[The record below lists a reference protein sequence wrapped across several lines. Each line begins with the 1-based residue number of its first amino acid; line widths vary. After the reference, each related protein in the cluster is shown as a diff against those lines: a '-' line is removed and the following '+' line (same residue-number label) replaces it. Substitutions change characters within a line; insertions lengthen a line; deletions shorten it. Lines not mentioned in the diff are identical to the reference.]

1 MYRVRCPSMDDERGT
16 SPEVREVAVL
26 YRRGLPFTW
35 RGFLSYISQKP
46 CLRKSKKTWTKKH
59 TVPFR
64 ESVAKCLTAQVRETV
79 MTYSDDHASEYFAKH
94 TSQLSNSKQ
103 LLRLFRE
110 HSSELPIRNYPQIR
124 LCTNSQ
130 DEAHDEQHAFTTLY
144 LGH

>member
-1 MYRVRCPSMDDERGT
+1 
-16 SPEVREVAVL
+16 VAWIPKLHFTETVL
-26 YRRGLPFTW
+26 A
-35 RGFLSYISQKP
+35 KVEENVD
-46 CLRKSKKTWTKKH
+46 

-79 MTYSDDHASEYFAKH
+79 MTYSDDHASECFAKH

-130 DEAHDEQHAFTTLY
+130 DEAHDEQHAFTTL
-144 LGH
+144 LPRALIHPTPTVVEL